1 MKTSYLISIL
11 LFIPVLIIQTTVIPL
26 ISIGQVIPD
35 LILILLVFYSI
46 TEGQIY
52 GTLLGFVYGFA
63 FDLVTGSLLG
73 SMMIAKTVA
82 GFVAGYFS
90 SENKI
95 DIYLMFFNFGM
106 IVFLAALVDQIIFS
120 FFSAFDISKNIFLI
134 FFQNAFLP
142 TFYTALLGMIIIIFA
157 PKKKF
162 YELS

>member
-1 MKTSYLISIL
+1 MKTSYIFSII
-11 LFIPVLIIQTTVIPL
+11 LFIPVLVIQTTVVPL

-35 LILILLVFYSI
+35 LILILLVYYSI

-52 GTLLGFVYGFA
+52 GTVLGFFYGLI

-73 SMMIAKTVA
+73 SAMISKTVG

-106 IVFLAALVDQIIFS
+106 IVFLSALVDQIIYS
-120 FFSAFDISKNIFLI
+120 FFSAFDISSNILMI

-142 TFYTALLGMIIIIFA
+142 AFYTALLGMIIIIFS
-157 PKKKF
+157 PKKRI
-162 YELS
+162 L

>member
-1 MKTSYLISIL
+1 MKNSYLISIL

-26 ISIGQVIPD
+26 ISIGQIIPD
-35 LILILLVFYSI
+35 LILILLVYYSI

-52 GTLLGFVYGFA
+52 GTVLGFVYGLV

-73 SMMIAKTVA
+73 STMIAKTVA

-120 FFSAFDISKNIFLI
+120 FFSAFDISSNIFLI

-142 TFYTALLGMIIIIFA
+142 AFYTALLGMIIIIFT
-157 PKKKF
+157 PKKRI
-162 YELS
+162 L

>member
-1 MKTSYLISIL
+1 MKTSYIFSIL
-11 LFIPVLIIQTTVIPL
+11 LFIPVLIIQTTAVPL

-35 LILILLVFYSI
+35 LILILLVYYSI

-52 GTLLGFVYGFA
+52 GTVLGFFYGLI

-73 SMMIAKTVA
+73 SAMISKTVG

-106 IVFLAALVDQIIFS
+106 IVFLSALVDQIIYS
-120 FFSAFDISKNIFLI
+120 FFSAFDISSNILMI

-142 TFYTALLGMIIIIFA
+142 AFYTALLGMIIIIFA
-157 PKKKF
+157 PKKRI
-162 YELS
+162 L

>member
-1 MKTSYLISIL
+1 MKTSYFFSIL
-11 LFIPVLIIQTTVIPL
+11 LFIPVLIIQTTVVPL

-35 LILILLVFYSI
+35 LILILLVYYSI

-52 GTLLGFVYGFA
+52 GTVLGFFYGLI

-73 SMMIAKTVA
+73 SAMISKTVA

-106 IVFLAALVDQIIFS
+106 IVFLSALVDQIIYS
-120 FFSAFDISKNIFLI
+120 FFSAFDISSNILMI

-142 TFYTALLGMIIIIFA
+142 AFYTALLGMIIIIFA
-157 PKKKF
+157 PKKRI
-162 YELS
+162 L

>member
-1 MKTSYLISIL
+1 MKTSYFFSIL
-11 LFIPVLIIQTTVIPL
+11 LFIPVLIIQTTVVPL

-35 LILILLVFYSI
+35 LILILLVYYSI

-52 GTLLGFVYGFA
+52 GTVLGFFYGLI

-73 SMMIAKTVA
+73 SAMISKTVG

-106 IVFLAALVDQIIFS
+106 IVFLSALVDQIIYS
-120 FFSAFDISKNIFLI
+120 FFSAFDISSNILMI

-142 TFYTALLGMIIIIFA
+142 AFYTALLGMIIIIFA
-157 PKKKF
+157 PKKRI
-162 YELS
+162 L

>member
-1 MKTSYLISIL
+1 MKTSYIFSIL
-11 LFIPVLIIQTTVIPL
+11 LLIPVLIIQTTIVPL

-35 LILILLVFYSI
+35 LILILLVYYSI

-52 GTLLGFVYGFA
+52 GTVLGFFYGLI

-73 SMMIAKTVA
+73 SAMISKTVG

-106 IVFLAALVDQIIFS
+106 IVFLSALVDQIIYS
-120 FFSAFDISKNIFLI
+120 FFSAFDISSNILMI

-142 TFYTALLGMIIIIFA
+142 AFYTALLSMIIIIFA
-157 PKKKF
+157 PKKRI
-162 YELS
+162 L

>member
-1 MKTSYLISIL
+1 MKTSYIFSIIL
-11 LFIPVLIIQTTVIPL
+11 LIPVLIIQTTVVPL

-35 LILILLVFYSI
+35 LILILLVYYAI

-52 GTLLGFVYGFA
+52 GTVLGFFYGLI

-73 SMMIAKTVA
+73 SAMVSKTVA

-106 IVFLAALVDQIIFS
+106 IVFLSALVDQIIYS
-120 FFSAFDISKNIFLI
+120 FFSAFDISSNILMI

-142 TFYTALLGMIIIIFA
+142 AFYTALLGMIIIIFA
-157 PKKKF
+157 PKKRI
-162 YELS
+162 L

>member
-1 MKTSYLISIL
+1 MKTSYIFSIL
-11 LFIPVLIIQTTVIPL
+11 LLIPVLIIQTTVVPL

-35 LILILLVFYSI
+35 LILILLIYYSI

-52 GTLLGFVYGFA
+52 GTVLGFFYGLI

-73 SMMIAKTVA
+73 SAMISKTVA

-95 DIYLMFFNFGM
+95 EIYLMFFNFGM
-106 IVFLAALVDQIIFS
+106 IVFLSALVDQIIYA
-120 FFSAFDISKNIFLI
+120 FFSAFDISSNILMI

-142 TFYTALLGMIIIIFA
+142 AFYTALLSIIIIIFA
-157 PKKKF
+157 PKKRI
-162 YELS
+162 L